1 MQLPP
6 EGAQWPRRDVLIL
19 NARAVAG
26 LAWSLCLFTLGV
38 LGSSVVLWA
47 ANDFPVLL
55 GTDAATGGPGIRL
68 LAVLT
73 FSLIAIIGL
82 LIARRE
88 PKSPIGWIVLV
99 ADVVSSFDLFAQN
112 FAAYA
117 LSRTPDLARVVAALA
132 YPLNVSAALIAVM
145 LLLFPGGRL
154 LSAQWRIVVWLA
166 ITSGSLQLINRAVR
180 PGVLRMAPSE
190 QNPFGL
196 QIATPFLPITEAA
209 AQIGLALALLLAAA
223 SLVWRWRRARG
234 DERQQLQ
241 WIACAVPPWI
251 VVFAASI
258 AAPQSLQPIV
268 RVVYFLVL
276 DLFVIA
282 LGVAMLKYRLYEI
295 DIVINKAIVYGALA
309 AFISAVYV
317 AVVFG
322 ISAAVGATDLFDV
335 WLSLFATVIVA
346 VAFQSVRERAQRIA
360 NRLVYGRR
368 ASPYEVLA
376 NFSQGL
382 AFAVSPDELLPRMAR
397 STAQGLGAA
406 RARVRVYVPGS
417 FDRAVG
423 WPPDMINAAYERT
436 VPVLH
441 QGALV
446 GEISVSK
453 SSSDPFTRTEER
465 LLADLAAQSGAAING
480 VRLDVELQARLA
492 EISDQANELRAS
504 RQRIVAAQDAERR
517 RLERDLHDG
526 AQQYL
531 VALGINAR
539 LAREL
544 VRHEP
549 AEAES
554 LLDDVSSQAT
564 EALASLRDLARGIFP
579 PVLADHGV
587 LAALEAHL
595 LGAMPAARMD
605 RDGIAADARFTAEVE
620 NAVYFCCL
628 EALQNCAKYAPGAAI
643 HVALGT
649 PDFDWLTFSVR
660 DEGPGFDTAVVQ
672 RGSGHQHMADR
683 LSALDGTLKVTS
695 APGQGTTVIGR
706 LPAAGSPRG

>member
-1 MQLPP
+1 MAVAPRRRLRGGPPCRTLLAGSALQLPP
-6 EGAQWPRRDVLIL
+6 EGAQWPRRYVLIL

-82 LIARRE
+82 LIATRQ

-166 ITSGSLQLINRAVR
+166 ITSGLLQLINRAVR

-223 SLVWRWRRARG
+223 SLVLRWRRARG

-295 DIVINKAIVYGALA
+295 DIVINKAM
-309 AFISAVYV
+309 
-317 AVVFG
+317 
-322 ISAAVGATDLFDV
+322 
-335 WLSLFATVIVA
+335 FATVIVA

-382 AFAVSPDELLPRMAR
+382 AVAVSPDELLPRMAR
-397 STAQGLGAA
+397 ATALGLGAA

-423 WPPDMINAAYERT
+423 WPPDMINAAFERT

-453 SSSDPFTRTEER
+453 SSSEPFTRTEER
-465 LLADLAAQSGAAING
+465 LLADLAAQSGA
-480 VRLDVELQARLA
+480 
-492 EISDQANELRAS
+492 
-504 RQRIVAAQDAERR
+504 
-517 RLERDLHDG
+517 
-526 AQQYL
+526 
-531 VALGINAR
+531 
-539 LAREL
+539 
-544 VRHEP
+544 
-549 AEAES
+549 
-554 LLDDVSSQAT
+554 
-564 EALASLRDLARGIFP
+564 
-579 PVLADHGV
+579 
-587 LAALEAHL
+587 
-595 LGAMPAARMD
+595 
-605 RDGIAADARFTAEVE
+605 
-620 NAVYFCCL
+620 
-628 EALQNCAKYAPGAAI
+628 
-643 HVALGT
+643 
-649 PDFDWLTFSVR
+649 
-660 DEGPGFDTAVVQ
+660 
-672 RGSGHQHMADR
+672 GS
-683 LSALDGTLKVTS
+683 
-695 APGQGTTVIGR
+695 
-706 LPAAGSPRG
+706 